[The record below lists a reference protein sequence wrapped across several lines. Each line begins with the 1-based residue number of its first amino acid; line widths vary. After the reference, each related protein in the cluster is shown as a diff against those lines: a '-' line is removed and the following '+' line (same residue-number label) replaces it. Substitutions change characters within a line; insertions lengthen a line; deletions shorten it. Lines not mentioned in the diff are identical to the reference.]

1 MDHSA
6 HNETG
11 NRDNTITTV
20 KMDHGAHNET
30 GNWGQL
36 LCNSSKYEHEKPWHQ
51 RLNTR
56 ACECVCAHVFA
67 EVYVCVCV
75 YMCTIH
81 LRELI
86 CVWGRAGGW
95 VGNTEN

>member
-75 YMCTIH
+75 CTCV
-81 LRELI
+81 RLI
-86 CVWGRAGGW
+86 
-95 VGNTEN
+95 